1 VFRLDRPE
9 PQIADRESP
18 DSARG
23 RRVGEYDGMAIG
35 EGMAQT
41 SLGKISI
48 GTEDGAKLTAIR
60 QTG

>member
-1 VFRLDRPE
+1 
-9 PQIADRESP
+9 
-18 DSARG
+18 
-23 RRVGEYDGMAIG
+23 MAIG

-48 GTEDGAKLTAIR
+48 GTEDGVELTAMR